1 MAGCYAWFVSLKL
14 SSSCRRPASISWKP
28 DRSGSARVC
37 WARASFWQNWRF
49 SSAYLARDWAHQ
61 VSCCRPPVGADLD
74 IGDVV
79 LQGLILRRLGT
90 EVLRFLLELLGLLL
104 ELPELCLQ
112 LQAGVRRRA
121 VFQHRPAQGIQ
132 LGLHGAVA
140 LLQAVVFL
148 LQSGDPL
155 LIFPGDLLD
164 IVDHVLPVEAAE

>member
-1 MAGCYAWFVSLKL
+1 M
-14 SSSCRRPASISWKP
+14 
-28 DRSGSARVC
+28 
-37 WARASFWQNWRF
+37 
-49 SSAYLARDWAHQ
+49 
-61 VSCCRPPVGADLD
+61 GADLD

-79 LQGLILRRLGT
+79 LQGLILRCLGP

-121 VFQHRPAQGIQ
+121 VFQHRPAQGVQ

-155 LIFPGDLLD
+155 LIFPGGLLD
-164 IVDHVLPVEAAE
+164 IADHVLPVEAAE